1 MNIMIDQARLGT
13 LMKHM
18 VQILIVV
25 LTIFSFTSASAFSQ
39 TNKIDDIATVAFR
52 DGTIIQGHVV
62 QMNVD
67 TITIWTPDD
76 DIIIREFND
85 VERITTQ
92 GSFDLRGGARTNEAG
107 TSVE

>member
-1 MNIMIDQARLGT
+1 
-13 LMKHM
+13 
-18 VQILIVV
+18 
-25 LTIFSFTSASAFSQ
+25 
-39 TNKIDDIATVAFR
+39 
-52 DGTIIQGHVV
+52 
-62 QMNVD
+62 MNVD

-92 GSFDLRGGARTNEAG
+92 GSFDLRVGARTNEAG